1 MNSRFQNILIKLR
14 AIRDLLNS
22 GAVPKPSVGGT
33 PDEKEKKL
41 RTANPVLMA
50 PNAAA
55 IRVGVEK
62 RIATAEAYA
71 NEFAGYWGSDAFDS
85 ELGQTPAHIEEMIS
99 LEADFG
105 QLSGNAGLSEFAD
118 VIGRS
123 AAVATKVLDLVK
135 PKAK

>member
-71 NEFAGYWGSDAFDS
+71 NDFDS